1 MPFFAPSG
9 DENKALR
16 GTSRWGD
23 LTVSNELADVVAS
36 DSVTTY
42 LMGLMGG
49 RFQDAV
55 PVPRGL
61 FAFVGVPLL

>member
-16 GTSRWGD
+16 DTSRWGD
-23 LTVSNELADVVAS
+23 LTVSNGLADVVAS
-36 DSVTTY
+36 DSVTTH
-42 LMGLMGG
+42 LAMGD